1 MPAWLRY
8 REYTVVHVLNHS
20 HLHLSPVSRLHILLI
35 GEQPNHNP
43 CLAHLAMVMLSTCS
57 EALLTAMD
65 GL

>member
-8 REYTVVHVLNHS
+8 REYTVVHVFTCLWSS

-43 CLAHLAMVMLSTCS
+43 CLAHF
-57 EALLTAMD
+57 D
-65 GL
+65 GDVTHLQ